1 MYTYIKSY
9 IISYIYI
16 YVYILVHKYGG
27 FPKMMVP
34 QKMQSVMTETRE
46 TYGELFH
53 FCLGFPI
60 GDIVGIWDIVD
71 ISLGFVH
78 LFPW

>member
-1 MYTYIKSY
+1 MYIHIYILYLYIYTY
-9 IISYIYI
+9 IISYIYV

-46 TYGELFH
+46 TYGEFT
-53 FCLGFPI
+53 
-60 GDIVGIWDIVD
+60 
-71 ISLGFVH
+71 
-78 LFPW
+78 